1 MIARCTQL
9 LVPNV
14 CPSLPRAVFDPRA
27 TASIVLSFLTRGA
40 LSTSVDGDGQ
50 QLGATYVLERGTG
63 RVLYAHRQAHTGD
76 EPDGAQIVRAVA
88 RARGDH
94 RYIFERHL
102 STTEQHR
109 WRTKVVSSDALLV
122 RLRGT
127 GVHEVR
133 LVAPPGALKKV
144 HLD

>member
-1 MIARCTQL
+1 MVTVSSSVRHTFLKGVQG
-9 LVPNV
+9 V
-14 CPSLPRAVFDPRA
+14 CFMP
-27 TASIVLSFLTRGA
+27 
-40 LSTSVDGDGQ
+40 
-50 QLGATYVLERGTG
+50 TG
-63 RVLYAHRQAHTGD
+63 RLTLVMSQT
-76 EPDGAQIVRAVA
+76 VRKSCEQS